1 MKPSSEQT
9 RNGVL
14 SAVSFRPESMKG
26 GTPPLDPP
34 MLKMKSL
41 FRYDPT
47 VSVEAAAEA
56 SVDPTNAYGCVDWF
70 IYPDSQVRE
79 QK

>member
-1 MKPSSEQT
+1 MKPTSEQT

-14 SAVSFRPESMKG
+14 SAVSFRQ
-26 GTPPLDPP
+26 DD
-34 MLKMKSL
+34 MLKMKSF
-41 FRYDPT
+41 FRYSFTQIGPP
-47 VSVEAAAEA
+47 VSVEVVPEA
-56 SVDPTNAYGCVDWF
+56 SVDTTNAYGCVDWF